1 VSANFTSTP
10 QNTLLA
16 TLPATEWGRAGRHFK
31 PIFMPLGAV
40 LYEPATAVNHI
51 YFPTTSV
58 TSISCV
64 MNDGRADA
72 LTLIGREGFV
82 GVELLLGSGSAPC
95 RAVVLSE
102 GWAYRIK
109 REFLNEECERGG
121 SMRSVLLRYAQSYIT
136 QVTQTTVCN
145 QHHSIDQQLC
155 RWLLMFL
162 DCQASNELPL
172 THEHI
177 AELMGVRR
185 ASVTEAARRLKIARY
200 IRYHRGHFFVV
211 DRTGLEARSCECYGI
226 AKRETERLLQ
236 MSQQTVKE
244 RQLRQ
249 LSTESTPGVQGP
261 PGRTRRQILPKG
273 EVPCCDSPV
282 GC

>member
-1 VSANFTSTP
+1 VSANFTSAP

-16 TLPATEWGRAGRHFK
+16 TLPAAEWDRVRRHFK
-31 PIFMPLGAV
+31 PIFLPLGDV
-40 LYEPATAVNHI
+40 LYEPRDGRDHI

-72 LTLIGREGFV
+72 LTLTGREGFV
-82 GVELLLGSGSAPC
+82 GVELLLGSGSALC
-95 RAVVLSE
+95 RAMVLSE

-109 REFLNEECERGG
+109 RELANEECERGG

-136 QVTQTTVCN
+136 QLAQTTVCN
-145 QHHSIDQQLC
+145 RHHSIDQQLC

-162 DCQASNELPL
+162 DCQASNEVPL

-185 ASVTEAARRLKIARY
+185 ESVTEAARRLQIAGY
-200 IRYHRGHFFVV
+200 IRYQRGYISVL
-211 DRTGLEARSCECYGI
+211 DRTGLEARSCECFEI
-226 AKRETERLLQ
+226 AKREIERLLQ
-236 MSQQTVKE
+236 MSQQTVKK
-244 RQLRQ
+244 RA
-249 LSTESTPGVQGP
+249 TPPAVDRVNI
-261 PGRTRRQILPKG
+261 GRSEPSAG
-273 EVPCCDSPV
+273 HASPNFA
-282 GC
+282 